1 MGGGA
6 GTLVLIVRTTVVS
19 PADTVWLHAS
29 SMNGV
34 NAELGPWVRMTYPPH
49 LADLGRAAYGP
60 RDGVAFDSWILA
72 LGIVP
77 FDRHSF
83 RLIEVKARGSSG
95 GSFVEDSTSWLQRRW
110 RHERSV
116 ELRATGQTVVTD
128 QLLWQPRRLV
138 PRLVSAKVVR

>member
-49 LADLGRAAYGP
+49 LADLGRAPHGP

-83 RLIEVKARGSSG
+83 RLIEVKAAGAAADRSSKTRRHGCNGAG
-95 GSFVEDSTSWLQRRW
+95 GTSDQSSYGLPDRRW
-110 RHERSV
+110 
-116 ELRATGQTVVTD
+116 
-128 QLLWQPRRLV
+128 
-138 PRLVSAKVVR
+138 